1 MSKSFAKC
9 VRLTRDFSEWETHEF
24 KYKTFFNINY
34 IKMNLGRYN

>member
-9 VRLTRDFSEWETHEF
+9 VRLTRDFSVETHEF